1 MDRQPQSG
9 LLTQETDYGVWI
21 HLTRPIELLDLDSPL
36 RIRIHRAAFVS
47 GGEPFLRSKRQSG
60 GETATQI
67 TGAMA
72 DALIDSAPQKPKD
85 DGMLS
90 RCDLIKGAA
99 VALLTFSIQ
108 GAWAQETRMN
118 LFKIVTIKD
127 EIVVGLS
134 TEELQALG
142 GNDAS
147 AVAHAL
153 AQKGDLTVWQYNV
166 HRGPNGELQQAP
178 TARIGLLANASLR
191 VEPYTTTYQILP
203 HP

>member
-1 MDRQPQSG
+1 
-9 LLTQETDYGVWI
+9 
-21 HLTRPIELLDLDSPL
+21 
-36 RIRIHRAAFVS
+36 
-47 GGEPFLRSKRQSG
+47 
-60 GETATQI
+60 
-67 TGAMA
+67 MA
-72 DALIDSAPQKPKD
+72 DELIDSGAPQHKD

-134 TEELQALG
+134 AEELQALG

-191 VEPYTTTYQILP
+191 VEPYTTPYPIVP